1 MAGPSIRRW
10 VLALTVLTTLL
21 TPQSRAG
28 DEPKKK
34 PNVVFILADDM
45 RRDAIAGM
53 GNANIATPNL
63 DKLMKRGTTF
73 TRAYIQGSLSGAVCM
88 PSRQMIH
95 TGRSFLKTP
104 LDMKGRITLGE
115 LLRRAG
121 YATFAIGKWH
131 NGPDSWLRSFEAG
144 NMILFDGMADH
155 FNVPFQTPT
164 GDDKFK
170 RVDAKGKHSSEVIA
184 DAAIDYLKRRAEA
197 RKLPKSPETSEVLQT
212 AGRPFFLYVAFTAPH
227 DPRDAPEKYR
237 EVYYKKKPPIPTNFL
252 PQHPFDNGEVT
263 GRDEVLAPWPRTEA
277 VIQDQLAEYY
287 ALIMHMDEQIGRLLE
302 ALEASG
308 EMDNTIIIFA
318 ADNGLALGSHGLVG
332 KQSVYEHSVG
342 VPLMFAGPGVPK
354 NQKRDAMVYLLD
366 IFPTVC
372 EMTGVEMPNDLDGI
386 SLKKVIA
393 GQQPGVRES
402 LYFNYKHLQRS
413 VREDRWKLIVYPQ
426 INHQQLFDLKN
437 DPDEIHDLSGKA
449 EHAKRIVELKSL
461 LLKWEKNLGLK
472 EMPLTVANPRPKQI
486 DLTREPRNPDRWQP
500 DWIRKK
506 YFAK

>member
-1 MAGPSIRRW
+1 MPLYSFTRVA
-10 VLALTVLTTLL
+10 VALAAFLPLAIPAMTL
-21 TPQSRAG
+21 AG

-34 PNVVFILADDM
+34 PNVLLILADDM
-45 RRDAIAGM
+45 RRDTIAGL

-88 PSRQMIH
+88 PSRQMIA

-104 LDMKGRITLGE
+104 IDMKGRIVLGE

-121 YATFAIGKWH
+121 YATFGIGKWH

-144 NMILFDGMADH
+144 NMILFGGMADH
-155 FNVPFQTPT
+155 FNVPFQVPK
-164 GDDKFK
+164 GNGEF
-170 RVDAKGKHSSEVIA
+170 RMVDTKGKHSSEVIA
-184 DAAIDYLKRRAEA
+184 DAAIDFLKKRAEA
-197 RKLPKSPETSEVLQT
+197 RKGPVDATK
-212 AGRPFFLYVAFTAPH
+212 PFFLYVAFTAPH
-227 DPRDAPEKYR
+227 DPRDAPEKFR
-237 EVYYKKKPPIPTNFL
+237 DMYYKKKPPVPKNFL
-252 PQHPFDNGEVT
+252 PQHPFDNGELT

-287 ALIMHMDEQIGRLLE
+287 ALITHLDEQIGRLLE

-308 EMDNTIIIFA
+308 ELENTIIIFA

-354 NQKRDAMVYLLD
+354 NQKRDALVYLLD

-372 EMTGVEMPNDLDGI
+372 ELTGVDVPNDIDGK
-386 SLKKVIA
+386 SLAKVIA
-393 GQQPGVRES
+393 GKEKGVRES

-413 VREDRWKLIVYPQ
+413 VRDDRWKLIVYPQ

-437 DPDEIHDLSGKA
+437 DLDEIHDLAGKA
-449 EHAKRIVELKSL
+449 ENAKRVEELKSL
-461 LLKWEKNLGLK
+461 LLKWEKDLGL
-472 EMPLTVANPRPKQI
+472 EPMPLTVANPKAKQV

-500 DWIRKK
+500 EWIRKK
-506 YFAK
+506 YFGR